1 MRSAVIYA
9 CSHRKGGNSDRAAEL
24 LARGIRE
31 AGGKSDT
38 IRIREHQIRHCL
50 ACGHCDK
57 AIDLQGCERCVLGK
71 TDDAWTLFKPLFT
84 ARTVFFASPI
94 YFYHLPSMLKTWID
108 RSQQFWTARK
118 TGENWIADLPERQAH
133 AILVAGRPSGER
145 LFTGADLT
153 LKYFLHN
160 FNFTLADPLVFR
172 GIDRPDDLSGQPDL
186 ESRIIKL
193 GSRAWTSAC

>member
-38 IRIREHQIRHCL
+38 IRIREYQIRHCL

-133 AILVAGRPSGER
+133 AGKGSSRGQTSPSNTFCTTSTSLLPTPLSSGE
-145 LFTGADLT
+145 LTGRTTFPDNRT
-153 LKYFLHN
+153 LNH
-160 FNFTLADPLVFR
+160 
-172 GIDRPDDLSGQPDL
+172 G
-186 ESRIIKL
+186 
-193 GSRAWTSAC
+193 